1 MTETSV
7 MQFEIV
13 RNVTLPF
20 VMIPADGS
28 NMYLKFNTAIE
39 ADKTTFSER
48 VRKSKND
55 GEQKV
60 EPMHIAEVTNLQT
73 GEVGRLVAHSVLESN
88 LTEAYPNGSY
98 VEKCFQIA
106 KTKAAG
112 KRYFNFNI
120 TEIRLKGD
128 SGDVSHQA
136 KTGKK

>member
-1 MTETSV
+1 MENNM

-20 VMIPADGS
+20 LMIAGDGTPS
-28 NMYLKFNTAIE
+28 YVKFNTAIE
-39 ADKTTFSER
+39 PDTSTFSER

-55 GEQKV
+55 GEQRQ

-73 GEVGRLVAHSVLESN
+73 GEVARLVAHSVLESQLN
-88 LTEAYPNGSY
+88 EAYPDNSY
-98 VEKCFQIA
+98 VGRNFKIE

-120 TEIRLKGD
+120 VEIRLK
-128 SGDVSHQA
+128 SQA
-136 KTGKK
+136 ATAENHSKGAKK

>member
-1 MTETSV
+1 MAETSV
-7 MQFEIV
+7 MQFEVV

-28 NMYLKFNTAIE
+28 NMYLKFNTAILP
-39 ADKTTFSER
+39 DTSTFSER

-55 GEQKV
+55 GEAKQ

-73 GEVGRLVAHSVLESN
+73 GEAGRLVAHSVLESN
-88 LTEAYPNGSY
+88 LVEAYPDGSY
-98 VEKCFQIA
+98 VGKCFQIA

-120 TEIRLKGD
+120 TEIRLKGETAD
-128 SGDVSHQA
+128 HPNRG
-136 KTGKK
+136 GKK